1 MVAVLRNDS
10 YVASG
15 FVLRS
20 AAPLAL
26 SSRHPSR
33 SGTTST
39 TTARYM
45 FDFLKN
51 KKDQEESSIAAAA
64 DVEEEEEVER
74 SGNNN
79 ELSDEDPIEKIF
91 GFFFGDKE
99 DEPMG
104 MKRFGAARF
113 PEQYPA
119 VIDAWAAPLPE
130 LDKTAEMKLLR
141 PLLKNTNLETRGL
154 CLSYDA
160 QQHGWN
166 AQSFHAR
173 CDKKGPGIVYC
184 KTTDQLICGGYNPKG
199 WVGYGEARGSIAA
212 FLYVY
217 TQGPQE
223 LPTKLRKVG
232 GKSFAANDLPEYGP
246 CFGADSFIIPLD
258 GKRRVARS
266 KLGSYYERF
275 PQSGTET
282 LFGRSRGAQ
291 VDLAELKV
299 YHGVWASDEYI
310 PHTDAE
316 PFALY

>member
-1 MVAVLRNDS
+1 MAVPWVDPF
-10 YVASG
+10 VASG
-15 FVLRS
+15 FVVRS
-20 AAPLAL
+20 AAPPA
-26 SSRHPSR
+26 PA
-33 SGTTST
+33 ST
-39 TTARYM
+39 TTARSM
-45 FDFLKN
+45 FEFLKKN
-51 KKDQEESSIAAAA
+51 KDQEESSIAAAA
-64 DVEEEEEVER
+64 DVEEEEVER
-74 SGNNN
+74 SGNNK

-119 VIDAWAAPLPE
+119 VVDAWADPLPAM
-130 LDKTAEMKLLR
+130 DTTAEMKLLR

-166 AQSFHAR
+166 AAAFHAR

-258 GKRRVARS
+258 GTRRQVARS

-282 LFGRSRGAQ
+282 LFGRKRGAQ

-299 YHGVWASDEYI
+299 YHGVWAPDEYI